1 MNQGHGEFGPMTSA
15 NQFHI
20 TDMKMRSPPIT
31 FQFMPL
37 ATYSLMQSPK
47 IAPTI
52 CAKVQSIFFPL
63 FMECEKKTN
72 GEYSNILTHFC
83 TKHYYI

>member
-1 MNQGHGEFGPMTSA
+1 
-15 NQFHI
+15 
-20 TDMKMRSPPIT
+20 MKKRSPAIN

-63 FMECEKKTN
+63 FMECEKKRN
-72 GEYSNILTHFC
+72 
-83 TKHYYI
+83 

>member
-1 MNQGHGEFGPMTSA
+1 MRWLTKNLQTSGR
-15 NQFHI
+15 HI
-20 TDMKMRSPPIT
+20 TDVKKRSPPIT

-63 FMECEKKTN
+63 FMECEKREIENLLATV
-72 GEYSNILTHFC
+72 EEDWSEQ
-83 TKHYYI
+83 